1 MAPLNTPMGPADPA
15 PASASPAPQSLLP
28 PLMSVSLDA
37 PLRWLGAGW
46 ADLAATRFVGVF
58 YGGCFALMGWLI
70 AAMYAGF
77 WKFTMGLTAS
87 FFLLGPFVCCGL
99 YWLSRQR
106 ERGETVSLR
115 RSLTCWSRNPKSIG
129 FFAAILTFV
138 VVIWA
143 RVSVIT
149 FALFSTHDFPTLQGM
164 LGQLFTFGNLEF
176 IGVWFGVGFI
186 FASVVFAISV
196 VAVPMMLDRGTD
208 TMIAIFTSFASLA
221 RNPLPLYLWAALI
234 VALVG
239 SSLVAG
245 FWPLLLTAPWIGH
258 ATWHAYRELVGD
270 APAAG

>member
-1 MAPLNTPMGPADPA
+1 MTRLNTPMDPPGKAPA
-15 PASASPAPQSLLP
+15 PPIPAAQPLLP
-28 PLMSVSLDA
+28 PLRTVSVGA

-58 YGGCFALMGWLI
+58 YGACFAAMGWMI

-87 FFLLGPFVCCGL
+87 FFLLGPFVCCGV

-106 ERGETVSLR
+106 ERGEKPSLGE
-115 RSLTCWSRNPKSIG
+115 SLTCWSRNPKSIG

-143 RVSVIT
+143 RISVIT
-149 FALFSTHDFPTLQGM
+149 FALFSTHDFPTVQGM
-164 LGQLFTFGNLEF
+164 LAQIFTFGNLEF
-176 IGVWFGVGFI
+176 IAVWFGVGFI
-186 FASVVFAISV
+186 FASLVFAVSV

-234 VALVG
+234 VALIG

-258 ATWHAYRELVGD
+258 ATWHAYRDLVGE
-270 APAAG
+270 APATL